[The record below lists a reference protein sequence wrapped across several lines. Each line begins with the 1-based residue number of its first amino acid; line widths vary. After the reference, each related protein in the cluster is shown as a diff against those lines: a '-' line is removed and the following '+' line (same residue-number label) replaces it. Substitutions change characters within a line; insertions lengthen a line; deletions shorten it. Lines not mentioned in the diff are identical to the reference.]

1 MYVNQSNIKKG
12 LSPMEQRKLRPKMQ
26 IKKFLEDNK
35 KTIKRIGRKTNR
47 TETYTREP
55 WMTESN
61 PIDDR
66 YEEFLYKESDSF

>member
-1 MYVNQSNIKKG
+1 
-12 LSPMEQRKLRPKMQ
+12 MEQRKLRPKVQ

-35 KTIKRIGRKTNR
+35 NIIKKLEKKTGR
-47 TETYTREP
+47 TEAYTREP
-55 WMTESN
+55 WMREAN

>member
-1 MYVNQSNIKKG
+1 
-12 LSPMEQRKLRPKMQ
+12 MEQRKLRPKVQ
-26 IKKFLEDNK
+26 IKKFLKDNK
-35 KTIKRIGRKTNR
+35 EIIKRLGRKTDR
-47 TETYTREP
+47 TKAYTREP